1 MLIPGDM
8 NIQGLA
14 LLGGL
19 QGEGDESPAFG
30 TRMFDT
36 DGDGQN
42 DLFLVDSDGDGAVD
56 GVVRGIDTDNDGLL
70 DTFVQY
76 NEDGEIE
83 ALGRI
88 DPETR
93 EFEVID
99 TDAEDFEDTL
109 SSLGLG
115 DSAAP
120 EDALFTSFDDP
131 YLIESFGTFGEE
143 VPETSEPLAEASG
156 VGLNEVDETDLGSLD
171 SAAAADGQDAASAQA
186 DGSSG
191 TDAPDEPVAEV
202 TPRVVEIEDYAGDG
216 SDLHAK
222 IDQDGDGLAD
232 DDQKLFQTSDGTWH
246 GDINRDGSSEEVA
259 FDRDQDGRI
268 ESVDTTGQGSTT
280 DTVDAE
286 RVAAPES
293 DNIVDRHPGEDD
305 FRVEEA
311 QAASEAGWTSD
322 AGGDAPDPSA
332 DGWQVTDADADAGVL
347 ADDSAGAASASGD
360 ADFSASDSDSGS
372 TADAGSTYDSG
383 SSYDSGSVDS
393 SDSADVGST
402 TIDSDPTDSG
412 GTGTE

>member
-8 NIQGLA
+8 SIQGLA

-19 QGEGDESPAFG
+19 QGEGDESPALG

-76 NEDGEIE
+76 NEDGEVE

-93 EFEVID
+93 EFEVINA
-99 TDAEDFEDTL
+99 DADDFDEAL

-115 DSAAP
+115 AAAAP
-120 EDALFTSFDDP
+120 DDALFTSFDDP

-143 VPETSEPLAEASG
+143 VPETSEPLGEASG
-156 VGLNEVDETDLGSLD
+156 IGLNEVDEADIGSLD
-171 SAAAADGQDAASAQA
+171 SAAAADGEDAASAQA
-186 DGSSG
+186 DASSG

-202 TPRVVEIEDYAGDG
+202 TPRVVEIEDYTGDG

-246 GDINRDGSSEEVA
+246 GDINRDGYSEEVA

-293 DNIVDRHPGEDD
+293 DNIVDRRPGEDD
-305 FRVEEA
+305 FKVEEN
-311 QAASEAGWTSD
+311 QAASDAGWTSD
-322 AGGDAPDPSA
+322 TGGDAPDPSA
-332 DGWQVTDADADAGVL
+332 DGWQVTDADSDAGVL
-347 ADDSAGAASASGD
+347 ADDSAADD
-360 ADFSASDSDSGS
+360 AGFSVSDSDAGS

-393 SDSADVGST
+393 GASADVGST

>member
-14 LLGGL
+14 LLAGL
-19 QGEGDESPAFG
+19 QGEGDEAPALG

-42 DLFLVDSDGDGAVD
+42 DLFLVDMDGDGAAD
-56 GVVRGIDTDNDGLL
+56 GVVRGLDTDNDGLL
-70 DTFVQY
+70 DTFVRY
-76 NEDGEIE
+76 NEDGGIE

-99 TDAEDFEDTL
+99 VDAEDFEGML

-115 DSAAP
+115 DAETP

-143 VPETSEPLAEASG
+143 VPETSEPLAEASS
-156 VGLNEVDETDLGSLD
+156 VGFNDVDESDLGTLD
-171 SAAAADGQDAASAQA
+171 SGAADDGDDAAAAQA
-186 DGSSG
+186 DGSSATVG
-191 TDAPDEPVAEV
+191 ADAAVAEV
-202 TPRVVEIEDYAGDG
+202 TPRVVEIEDWSGDG
-216 SDLHAK
+216 TDLHAK

-246 GDINRDGSSEEVA
+246 GDVNRDGYSEEVA

-286 RVAAPES
+286 RAVAPDSEG
-293 DNIVDRHPGEDD
+293 IVDRHPGDDD
-305 FRVEEA
+305 FQVEEA
-311 QAASEAGWTSD
+311 QAASDAGWTSG
-322 AGGDAPDPSA
+322 AEGDAPDASA
-332 DGWQVTDADADAGVL
+332 EGWQVTDADAEAGVV
-347 ADDSAGAASASGD
+347 ADDSDAAASD
-360 ADFSASDSDSGS
+360 ADAGS
-372 TADAGSTYDSG
+372 TAEAGSTYDSG
-383 SSYDSGSVDS
+383 SSYDSGS
-393 SDSADVGST
+393 ADGGSTDIGST
-402 TIDSDPTDSG
+402 TIDSDPNDSG
-412 GTGTE
+412 GTGTD

>member
-14 LLGGL
+14 LLTGL
-19 QGEGDESPAFG
+19 HAEGEEGPPLG

-42 DLFLVDSDGDGAVD
+42 DLFLVDTDGDGAAD
-56 GVVRGIDTDNDGLL
+56 GVVRGLDTDNDGLL
-70 DTFVQY
+70 DTFVRY
-76 NEDGEIE
+76 DENGEIE

-93 EFEVID
+93 EFNVID
-99 TDAEDFEDTL
+99 ADADDFGDTL

-115 DSAAP
+115 DIDAP
-120 EDALFTSFDDP
+120 EDALFTRFDDP

-143 VPETSEPLAEASG
+143 VSNISEPVAEASS
-156 VGLNEVDETDLGSLD
+156 VGFSEVDEADLGSLD
-171 SAAAADGQDAASAQA
+171 SAAAADTEDGAIAQA
-186 DGSSG
+186 GGSSETES
-191 TDAPDEPVAEV
+191 TDAPVAEV
-202 TPRVVEIEDYAGDG
+202 TPRVVEIEDWSGDG
-216 SDLHAK
+216 TDLHAK

-232 DDQKLFQTSDGTWH
+232 DDQKLSQTSDGTWH
-246 GDINRDGSSEEVA
+246 GDINRDGYSEEVA

-286 RVAAPES
+286 RATAPDSEG
-293 DNIVDRHPGEDD
+293 IIDRHPGDD
-305 FRVEEA
+305 DIQVEEA
-311 QAASEAGWTSD
+311 QAASDAGWTSD
-322 AGGDAPDPSA
+322 SEGDAPDAST

-347 ADDSAGAASASGD
+347 ADDSGGAASAADDAGFSVSD
-360 ADFSASDSDSGS
+360 ADAGS
-372 TADAGSTYDSG
+372 TDDAGSTYDSG
-383 SSYDSGSVDS
+383 SSYGSGSVDS
-393 SDSADVGST
+393 GSADVGST

-412 GTGTE
+412 TGTD